1 MQYSREQLIVLFTY
15 LPVLVAA
22 LMASLHYRS
31 AESAVKLLCGLIFF
45 ALFIESISRI
55 FWFFRVSNLF
65 LWPIYITV
73 EFGLLTWMYSLV
85 LGQKWLNA
93 ARGWMIG
100 GFTAI
105 VLVRELGQH
114 GQSVWIDNAG
124 RSIESVIVI
133 FLALAYFY
141 KVFQELKVQN
151 LLLEPFFW
159 VSAGLLLFFS
169 GNFLIFIFMNFIL
182 LYSKNLNDQIWVIHA
197 LMNYMLYITYAIA
210 LWVGRGK

>member
-1 MQYSREQLIVLFTY
+1 MHYSREQLIVLFTY

-22 LMASLHYRS
+22 WMALRRYRG
-31 AESAVKLLCGLIFF
+31 ADRPVKLLCWLIFF
-45 ALFIESISRI
+45 ALLIESISRI
-55 FWFFRVSNLF
+55 FWFFKVSNLF

-73 EFGLLTWMYSLV
+73 EFALLTWMYSLV
-85 LGQKWLNA
+85 LDQKWLTTV
-93 ARGWMIG
+93 RGWMLAA
-100 GFTAI
+100 FTAI
-105 VLVRELGQH
+105 VLVRELGQQ

-124 RSIESVIVI
+124 RSIESVVVI
-133 FLALAYFY
+133 LLALSYFY

-151 LLLEPFFW
+151 LLVEPFFW

-182 LYSKNLNDQIWVIHA
+182 LYSKNLNDQIWVIHS

>member
-1 MQYSREQLIVLFTY
+1 MHYSREQLIVLFTY
-15 LPVLVAA
+15 LPVLIASAMALVRYRGAA
-22 LMASLHYRS
+22 RP
-31 AESAVKLLCGLIFF
+31 VKLLCWLIFF
-45 ALFIESISRI
+45 ALLIESISRI
-55 FWFFRVSNLF
+55 FWFFKVSNLF

-73 EFGLLTWMYSLV
+73 EFGLLLWMYSLV
-85 LGQKWLNA
+85 LDQKWLTTA
-93 ARGWMIG
+93 KGWSVCI
-100 GFTAI
+100 FTII
-105 VLVRELGQH
+105 VLVRELGQS

-133 FLALAYFY
+133 LLALAYFY

-169 GNFLIFIFMNFIL
+169 GNFLIFVFMNFIL
-182 LYSKNLNDQIWVIHA
+182 LYSKNLNAQIWVIHA

-210 LWVGRGK
+210 LWVGRRK

>member
-1 MQYSREQLIVLFTY
+1 MHYSSEQLIVLFTY

-22 LMASLHYRS
+22 VMAFIRYRKARS
-31 AESAVKLLCGLIFF
+31 PVKLLCTLIFF
-45 ALFIESISRI
+45 ALLIESISRVL
-55 FWFFRVSNLF
+55 WFFKTSNLF
-65 LWPIYITV
+65 LWPVYVIV
-73 EFGLLTWMYSLV
+73 EFGLLLWMYSLV
-85 LGQKWLNA
+85 LEQKWLTNA
-93 ARGWMIG
+93 RSWLLAVFVGI
-100 GFTAI
+100 I
-105 VLVRELGQH
+105 LIREVGQS

-124 RSIESVIVI
+124 RSIESAVVI

-169 GNFLIFIFMNFIL
+169 GNFLIFVFMNFIL

-197 LMNYMLYITYAIA
+197 LMNYMLYITYTVA
-210 LWVGRGK
+210 LWVGRRK

>member
-1 MQYSREQLIVLFTY
+1 MHYSKEQMIVLFTY
-15 LPVLVAA
+15 LPVLIAA
-22 LMASLHYRS
+22 GMAFKRYRQ
-31 AESAVKLLCGLIFF
+31 ADRPLKLLCWMIFF
-45 ALFIESISRI
+45 ALLTESSSRV
-55 FWFFRVSNLF
+55 FWFFKVSNLF
-65 LWPIYITV
+65 LWPIYIAV
-73 EFGLLTWMYSLV
+73 EFALLTWMYSLV
-85 LGQKWLNA
+85 LDQKWLTA
-93 ARGWMIG
+93 LRGWMLG
-100 GFTAI
+100 VFTVI

-124 RSIESVIVI
+124 RSIESVVVI
-133 FLALAYFY
+133 LLALAYFY

-169 GNFLIFIFMNFIL
+169 GNFLIFIFMSFIL
-182 LYSKNLNDQIWVIHA
+182 LYSKSLNDQIWVIHA

>member
-1 MQYSREQLIVLFTY
+1 MHYSREQLIVLFTY
-15 LPVLVAA
+15 LPVLAA
-22 LMASLHYRS
+22 AAMAFWRCRK
-31 AESAVKLLCGLIFF
+31 AERPVQLLCGLIFF
-45 ALFIESISRI
+45 ALCIESISRV
-55 FWFFRVSNLF
+55 FWFLKVSNLF

-73 EFGLLTWMYSLV
+73 EFALLTWMYSLV
-85 LGQKWLNA
+85 LDRKWLTTL
-93 ARGWMIG
+93 RGWMLAA
-100 GFTAI
+100 FTGI

-124 RSIESVIVI
+124 RSIESVVVI
-133 FLALAYFY
+133 LLALSYFF

-151 LLLEPFFW
+151 LLVEPFFW

-197 LMNYMLYITYAIA
+197 LMNYMLYITYSIA

>member
-1 MQYSREQLIVLFTY
+1 MHYSKEQLIVLFTY

-22 LMASLHYRS
+22 GMALRRYRG
-31 AESAVKLLCGLIFF
+31 AGRAVRVLCWLIFF
-45 ALFIESISRI
+45 ALLIESISRI
-55 FWFFRVSNLF
+55 FWFFKVSNLF

-85 LGQKWLNA
+85 LDQKWLTA
-93 ARGWMIG
+93 LRGWMLG
-100 GFTAI
+100 VFTAI
-105 VLVRELGQH
+105 VLMREVGQH

-124 RSIESVIVI
+124 RSIESVVVI

>member
-1 MQYSREQLIVLFTY
+1 MHYSREQLIVLFTY

-22 LMASLHYRS
+22 WMALRRYRG
-31 AESAVKLLCGLIFF
+31 ADHPVKLLCWLIFF
-45 ALFIESISRI
+45 ALLIESISRI
-55 FWFFRVSNLF
+55 FWFFKVSNLF

-73 EFGLLTWMYSLV
+73 EFGLLMWIYSLV
-85 LGQKWLNA
+85 LDRKWLITL
-93 ARGWMIG
+93 RGWMLAA
-100 GFTAI
+100 FTGI
-105 VLVRELGQH
+105 VLVRELGQP

-124 RSIESVIVI
+124 RSIESVVVI
-133 FLALAYFY
+133 FMALAYFY

>member
-1 MQYSREQLIVLFTY
+1 MLFTY
-15 LPVLVAA
+15 LPVLAA
-22 LMASLHYRS
+22 AAMAVVRYRG
-31 AESAVKLLCGLIFF
+31 AGPAVRMLCWLIFF
-45 ALFIESISRI
+45 ALLIESISRV
-55 FWFFRVSNLF
+55 FWFFKVSNLF
-65 LWPIYITV
+65 LWPVYITL
-73 EFGLLTWMYSLV
+73 EFALLTWMYSLV
-85 LGQKWLNA
+85 LDQQWLMRL
-93 ARGWMIG
+93 RGWMLG
-100 GFTAI
+100 VFTI
-105 VLVRELGQH
+105 VVLLRELGQH

-124 RSIESVIVI
+124 RSIESVVVI

-197 LMNYMLYITYAIA
+197 LMNYVLYITYAIA

>member
-1 MQYSREQLIVLFTY
+1 MHYSREQLIVLFTY

-22 LMASLHYRS
+22 AMALLRYRG
-31 AESAVKLLCGLIFF
+31 AGRPVKVLCWLIFF
-45 ALFIESISRI
+45 ALLIESISRI
-55 FWFFRVSNLF
+55 FLFFKVSNLF

-73 EFGLLTWMYSLV
+73 EFALLTWMYSLV
-85 LGQKWLNA
+85 LDQKWLTT
-93 ARGWMIG
+93 ARGWMLAL
-100 GFTAI
+100 FTII
-105 VLVRELGQH
+105 VLVRELGQP

-124 RSIESVIVI
+124 RSIESVVVI
-133 FLALAYFY
+133 FLGRAYLF
-141 KVFQELKVQN
+141 KFLQGFKVQKH
-151 LLLEPFFW
+151 LRDPFLW
-159 VSAGLLLFFS
+159 VSGGFLLFFS

>member
-1 MQYSREQLIVLFTY
+1 MHYSKEQLIVLFTY

-22 LMASLHYRS
+22 VMALVRYRG
-31 AESAVKLLCGLIFF
+31 AGRPVRLLCWLIFF
-45 ALFIESISRI
+45 ALLIESISRI
-55 FWFFRVSNLF
+55 FWFFKVSNLF

-73 EFGLLTWMYSLV
+73 EFALLTRMYSLV
-85 LGQKWLNA
+85 LDQKWLTVL
-93 ARGWMIG
+93 RGWMLG
-100 GFTAI
+100 AFTVI

-124 RSIESVIVI
+124 RSIESVVVI

>member
-1 MQYSREQLIVLFTY
+1 MHYSREQLIVLFTY
-15 LPVLVAA
+15 LPVLLAA
-22 LMASLHYRS
+22 VMAFMRYRK
-31 AESAVKLLCGLIFF
+31 ARPPVKLLCWLIFF
-45 ALFIESISRI
+45 ALFIESISRVL
-55 FWFFRVSNLF
+55 WFFKTSNLF
-65 LWPIYITV
+65 LWPVYIVV
-73 EFGLLTWMYSLV
+73 EFGLLLWMFSLV
-85 LGQKWLNA
+85 LEQKWLNR
-93 ARGWMIG
+93 ARIW
-100 GFTAI
+100 
-105 VLVRELGQH
+105 VLVFFVCVVLIREFGQK

-124 RSIESVIVI
+124 RSLESAMVI

-169 GNFLIFIFMNFIL
+169 GNFLIFVFMNFIL

-210 LWVGRGK
+210 LWVGRKK